1 MQDRPSAS
9 SVSSV
14 VNKYIFLGLAIM
26 IVSEAATVAGIEPF
40 ASWNTPIAWTGFIIF
55 ADAVVY
61 GARGD
66 SWMRSSP
73 REFAA
78 LCLVSIPLWLV
89 FESFNL
95 VLRNWHYV
103 GLPENLV
110 LRTVGYAWSFA
121 TIWPAIFEGAELI
134 SVWRTGQ
141 AGWERLRPRF
151 AAAKQSPGA
160 LREPQGDLSLS
171 KVEASASV
179 RAGGG
184 PPPRL
189 PRWGPR
195 GGAPA
200 PVQKRRAGQAG
211 WAGQV
216 TAERVLASQIT
227 HPAHPADPAHRGLA
241 VSTIGALML
250 ASPFLVAPAVA
261 RYLAAP
267 VWLGFV
273 LLLDPINAVRGE
285 ESLQRDWRAGQF
297 NRTINLVLSG
307 FLCGGLWELWN
318 YWAHAKWHYTV
329 PIMENLKVFEMPL
342 PGYLGFPPFALEC
355 FTMYVFLRSLI
366 GRSGRP
372 IAL

>member
-1 MQDRPSAS
+1 
-9 SVSSV
+9 
-14 VNKYIFLGLAIM
+14 VNQYIFLGLAIM

-61 GARGD
+61 RARGN

-103 GLPENLV
+103 GLPENVV

-121 TIWPAIFEGAELI
+121 TIWPAIFEASELI

-141 AGWERLRPRF
+141 ERLRPRWGWAPT
-151 AAAKQSPGA
+151 AAAAVGTPGWG
-160 LREPQGDLSLS
+160 PS
-171 KVEASASV
+171 ASAKKTG
-179 RAGGG
+179 RAFPSWLR
-184 PPPRL
+184 PPDDR
-189 PRWGPR
+189 RTDAGV
-195 GGAPA
+195 AIS
-200 PVQKRRAGQAG
+200 RRARSRTLSGRSG
-211 WAGQV
+211 
-216 TAERVLASQIT
+216 
-227 HPAHPADPAHRGLA
+227 
-241 VSTIGALML
+241 
-250 ASPFLVAPAVA
+250 VA
-261 RYLAAP
+261 RLRAAARP
-267 VWLGFV
+267 HQR
-273 LLLDPINAVRGE
+273 VRGE

-297 NRTINLVLSG
+297 NRTTNLVLSG